1 MCRKPV
7 LSGLDRIK
15 DDIYI
20 WCCWGLAT
28 ILLCT
33 EHEYRIKVCVDISD
47 SMCAVSMCGR
57 PGYFFLGEKNTAQ
70 IAIAVYH

>member
-1 MCRKPV
+1 M
-7 LSGLDRIK
+7 
-15 DDIYI
+15 
-20 WCCWGLAT
+20 AT